1 HRFFVMLLMAP
12 RDAFSLEGVTW
23 DGHVDCTRLQ
33 QELRKRATGELPRRS
48 LAGRAVGP
56 YAHACLPRLAKCLV
70 DGLIKRQCPPCRLC
84 PGEGLCAKGRL
95 KHRDG
100 PLDGRSVH
108 RMQHRRQSRTHGGSR
123 AQQAR
128 RMYGVSP
135 CACHRREPV
144 QPADDSQLVAEPL
157 AERETLLIERGRT
170 CMVALLAGDVPQ
182 IEERNGA
189 V

>member
-1 HRFFVMLLMAP
+1 MYLRVSDVPTTPGKRRVETFLEAAPTGQAPPQRGLGQVCQRNGGRRQEGLQVPSGGNLQSAQPPGADLTPGTGAWPTHRVLGMLLMAP

-84 PGEGLCAKGRL
+84 GGEGL
-95 KHRDG
+95 
-100 PLDGRSVH
+100 
-108 RMQHRRQSRTHGGSR
+108 
-123 AQQAR
+123 
-128 RMYGVSP
+128 
-135 CACHRREPV
+135 
-144 QPADDSQLVAEPL
+144 
-157 AERETLLIERGRT
+157 
-170 CMVALLAGDVPQ
+170 
-182 IEERNGA
+182 
-189 V
+189 